1 MFSEALDYQALID
14 SHYRYLYKPHAEW
27 AKFCKISI
35 FLYTARNYI
44 VNGAKECLE
53 TIHQGS
59 GYYHDLLK
67 MDAKDAVISSIGT
80 TNYNNL
86 IEKVVTTAKAIH
98 LNGNVDDY
106 YDPYSNKIQTLNA
119 NELKDQD
126 RILVPFI
133 FTQSGIKPLTSIE
146 MSRKYVKLFD
156 QYKDYPAYLIALEF
170 IAVVF
175 GVISVLFAKKNNIL
189 VYPTGLVST
198 ILFVYI
204 LYKFQLYGDLIIN
217 IYYSIMSFL
226 GWYLWS
232 KTKGGH
238 EEFPISTISRKEF
251 VVSSLIF
258 LITLTFV
265 ALVYHFF

>member
-1 MFSEALDYQALID
+1 MIAF
-14 SHYRYLYKPHAEW
+14 
-27 AKFCKISI
+27 
-35 FLYTARNYI
+35 
-44 VNGAKECLE
+44 
-53 TIHQGS
+53 
-59 GYYHDLLK
+59 
-67 MDAKDAVISSIGT
+67 
-80 TNYNNL
+80 
-86 IEKVVTTAKAIH
+86 
-98 LNGNVDDY
+98 
-106 YDPYSNKIQTLNA
+106 
-119 NELKDQD
+119 
-126 RILVPFI
+126 
-133 FTQSGIKPLTSIE
+133 
-146 MSRKYVKLFD
+146 LFD
-156 QYKDYPAYLIALEF
+156 QYKDYPTYLIVLEF

-251 VVSSLIF
+251 VISSLIF

-265 ALVYHFF
+265 ALIYYFFDKFTHWTAYVDALTTGLFFVGMWLMAKRKIENWIFWIIADIISIPLYFYKGLTFSSFQFILFTFIAILGYREWKKYLQKMI